1 MSSPFSLLSFCSLDE
16 SATFSLFCS
25 YAAIHGRLCD
35 VDAVVSVVH
44 RANIKSN
51 KKTRKTAIKTHD
63 ICSRSCGAAIS
74 ALVFFI
80 SSTLS
85 RSLPSNQPSIHHHIR
100 NRKRKTHLATLRTK
114 EKQHYSA
121 ETEKF
126 SFISTNSAERFTRN
140 IDEMT
145 KNISFCQISFI
156 SCGALRRTP

>member
-1 MSSPFSLLSFCSLDE
+1 MIILVQFLHTIFSLLSSRRGTLMSSPFSLLSFCSLDE

-85 RSLPSNQPSIHHHIR
+85 LALSLPTSQAS
-100 NRKRKTHLATLRTK
+100 TTT
-114 EKQHYSA
+114 S
-121 ETEKF
+121 ETENEKLIWRHSEPKKNSITPQKRRRNSL
-126 SFISTNSAERFTRN
+126 SFPPI
-140 IDEMT
+140 
-145 KNISFCQISFI
+145 
-156 SCGALRRTP
+156 L